1 MKLAGGEGG
10 ACSGELASSTCF
22 LPHFLLTQPGIS
34 RATSLCPSAVGQK
47 DGRWLWWG
55 GGDSV
60 STCSAGPTLLRS
72 SLCFGKET
80 QKHTICWQQS
90 VPGSPQALAGSWL
103 LGLESWRPSWEWRL
117 LQTQQQSGPGP
128 CLAQPPAQGGDRAG
142 LLRKEPF
149 PASPLTKQ
157 PRKIQVP
164 GEESYAKGSN
174 GHSRKIAERLRA
186 LRVPYHLF
194 SPRTW
199 LFSQTLPTDK
209 IYPL

>member
-1 MKLAGGEGG
+1 MPVQESWLVVHVF
-10 ACSGELASSTCF
+10 CPTSSSHSLELA
-22 LPHFLLTQPGIS
+22 

-60 STCSAGPTLLRS
+60 STCSAGPTLLHS

-117 LQTQQQSGPGP
+117 LQTQQQPGPGP
-128 CLAQPPAQGGDRAG
+128 CPAQPPAQGGDRAG

-174 GHSRKIAERLRA
+174 GHSRKNCRMLESFEGSLPSFFTQDMA
-186 LRVPYHLF
+186 VF
-194 SPRTW
+194 SDVTN
-199 LFSQTLPTDK
+199 
-209 IYPL
+209 